1 MEKFSILSFLS
12 IILCLTTRE
21 FTCKGEILLG
31 NCLRANRDALID
43 FKSGLKGSTDRL
55 SSWRGGNCCQWEGI
69 GCKNNTGA
77 IISIDLHSSYAHEDA
92 YKKWSPMN
100 LNGEIRPSLIE
111 LKSLRYLDLSGNSFK
126 HSQIPKFFGFLKN
139 LQYLNLSNC
148 GFTGAIP
155 PNLGNLTSLQF
166 LDLSSD
172 LSYDLFVNNLE
183 WMTSLVSLKH
193 LRMNYVNLSMVGS
206 HWAEALNKLPFLIE
220 LHLHDCGLFGS
231 VSSPSSINLTSL
243 SVIRISDNFLNSKFP
258 IWLLNLSSLVSIDV
272 SHNKLYG
279 QISPSFGELPNLQ
292 HLDLSWNMN
301 LTGSTIPSSI
311 GSFCNLKY
319 LNMSYNALTGSLPEF
334 LKETKNCSSDGLLP
348 ELLYLDL
355 SYNQLKGKLPEWL
368 SQLEK
373 LTTLSLYSNKLQG
386 TIPASFGTFQNLE
399 YIWLGRNE
407 LNGSLPVSFGQVS
420 ELVLLE
426 VTENHLTGILSE
438 EHFSKSSKLKVLWMD
453 GNSGLILNVS
463 STWVPPFQI
472 TYLDLSSCNLGP
484 SFPTWLKFQNEAI
497 TLGLLSFNQLQG
509 QLPNQLNMTPG
520 ASIDFSSNLFEGPIP
535 LPKPGCLSLDLSN
548 NKFSGPIPAKIGES
562 MPHLRFLF
570 LSGNQITGIIPES
583 IGYMQS
589 LQIIDLSRN
598 SLTGSIPS
606 TIKWLQSLH
615 LDKNNL
621 SGELPSSFRYL
632 LSLEI
637 LDLSYNSLS
646 GNIPAWIGAAFTS
659 LRILKLRSNKFSGGL
674 LLSYLVEN
682 NLSGSIPACLGD
694 LKAMAQKQNIS
705 RYTLGVSYTRRVYDD
720 SLIVTAKGQDLEYIK
735 TLSLIISID
744 LSSNNFGGEFP
755 KDVTKL
761 YGLMILNL
769 SRNHINGSIPENISG
784 LHELSSLDLSSNT
797 LYGLIPW
804 SMSLLTFLSYLNLSN
819 NNFSGKIP
827 FTGQMT
833 TFGESAYVGNPHLCG
848 PPLVAK
854 CQGDDLD
861 KGQGTVEDENDDD
874 FIDQWF
880 YFSIGLG
887 FALGILGP
895 YFISNSERSEADT
908 TRPSHTG
915 LGRYF
920 EP

>member
-1 MEKFSILSFLS
+1 
-12 IILCLTTRE
+12 
-21 FTCKGEILLG
+21 
-31 NCLRANRDALID
+31 
-43 FKSGLKGSTDRL
+43 
-55 SSWRGGNCCQWEGI
+55 
-69 GCKNNTGA
+69 
-77 IISIDLHSSYAHEDA
+77 
-92 YKKWSPMN
+92 
-100 LNGEIRPSLIE
+100 
-111 LKSLRYLDLSGNSFK
+111 
-126 HSQIPKFFGFLKN
+126 
-139 LQYLNLSNC
+139 
-148 GFTGAIP
+148 
-155 PNLGNLTSLQF
+155 
-166 LDLSSD
+166 
-172 LSYDLFVNNLE
+172 
-183 WMTSLVSLKH
+183 
-193 LRMNYVNLSMVGS
+193 MNYVNLSMVGP

-272 SHNKLYG
+272 SYNKLYG

-301 LTGSTIPSSI
+301 LTGSCSQMLRGSWKKIEALNLAGNNFLGTIPSSI

-355 SYNQLKGKLPEWL
+355 SYNQLNGRLPEWL

-373 LTTLSLYSNKLQG
+373 LTTLSLY
-386 TIPASFGTFQNLE
+386 
-399 YIWLGRNE
+399 YMWLGRNE
-407 LNGSLPVSFGQVS
+407 LNGSLPVSFGQLS

-484 SFPTWLKFQNEAI
+484 SFPTWLKFQKEAI
-497 TLGLLSFNQLQG
+497 TLGLSNASISGSIPNWFWNISHQLWFLSLSFNQLQG
-509 QLPNQLNMTPG
+509 QLPNQLNMTLG

-535 LPKPGCLSLDLSN
+535 LPKSGCLSLDLSN

-589 LQIIDLSRN
+589 LRIIDLSRN

-606 TIKWLQSLH
+606 TISNCPHLSMLHLGKNNLSGTIPKSFGKLEWLQSLH

-674 LLSYLVEN
+674 LFELSNLSSLHILDLAEN

-833 TFGESAYVGNPHLCG
+833 TFSESAYVGNPHLCG

-861 KGQGTVEDENDDD
+861 KGQGIVEDENDDD
-874 FIDQWF
+874 SIDQWF

-895 YFISNSERSEADT
+895 YFVLAIKKSWCEAYFSIVDKIVYRSLCLK
-908 TRPSHTG
+908 R
-915 LGRYF
+915 GRALHGRNH
-920 EP
+920 